1 MISART
7 SLRLFSVVLLA
18 LALSAFAA
26 PASDFSGTYTLGAA
40 AAAGKDV
47 QLTIMLTVAN
57 NTSSSIGNATI
68 SLHEPQAGRVIYGQ
82 LAGSFSCRRQ
92 QHSCQRLVS
101 RSAGPVR
108 VLAKRQQSGHERYVQ
123 RRTRQSRSDI
133 HSVLSTPFGG
143 NTHARPNF
151 HAS

>member
-7 SLRLFSVVLLA
+7 SLRFSAVLLLA

-47 QLTIMLTVAN
+47 QITIMLTVAN

-82 LAGSFSCRRQ
+82 LAGLALAAGSSTHVSGSFRVPQGLYESWQ
-92 QHSCQRLVS
+92 KGSSPAMSVTYSDAQ
-101 RSAGPVR
+101 GNPV
-108 VLAKRQQSGHERYVQ
+108 QTFIQ
-123 RRTRQSRSDI
+123 
-133 HSVLSTPFGG
+133 F
-143 NTHARPNF
+143 
-151 HAS
+151 

>member
-26 PASDFSGTYTLGAA
+26 STDDFSGTYTLGAA

-57 NTSSSIGNATI
+57 NTSSSISNATI
-68 SLHEPQAGRVIYGQ
+68 SLHEPKAGRVVYGQ
-82 LAGSFSCRRQ
+82 LTGLSLASGSSTHVSGSFRVPQGLYESWQ
-92 QHSCQRLVS
+92 KGSSPAMSVTYTDAQ
-101 RSAGPVR
+101 GNPV
-108 VLAKRQQSGHERYVQ
+108 QTFIQ
-123 RRTRQSRSDI
+123 
-133 HSVLSTPFGG
+133 F
-143 NTHARPNF
+143 
-151 HAS
+151 

>member
-7 SLRLFSVVLLA
+7 SLRISVLILLA

-57 NTSSSIGNATI
+57 NTSSSISNAII
-68 SLHEPQAGRVIYGQ
+68 SLHEPQAGRIVYGQ
-82 LAGSFSCRRQ
+82 LAGLSLAPGGSTHISGSFRVPQALYDSWQ
-92 QHSCQRLVS
+92 KGSSPAMSV
-101 RSAGPVR
+101 AYNDAKGNPV
-108 VLAKRQQSGHERYVQ
+108 QSFIQ
-123 RRTRQSRSDI
+123 
-133 HSVLSTPFGG
+133 F
-143 NTHARPNF
+143 
-151 HAS
+151 

>member
-7 SLRLFSVVLLA
+7 SLRISAVILLA

-47 QLTIMLTVAN
+47 QITIMLTVAN

-68 SLHEPQAGRVIYGQ
+68 SLHEPNAGRVVYGQ
-82 LAGSFSCRRQ
+82 LTGLSLASGSSTHVSGSFRVPQGLYESWQ
-92 QHSCQRLVS
+92 KGSSPAMSITYSDAQ
-101 RSAGPVR
+101 GNPV
-108 VLAKRQQSGHERYVQ
+108 QTFIQ
-123 RRTRQSRSDI
+123 
-133 HSVLSTPFGG
+133 F
-143 NTHARPNF
+143 
-151 HAS
+151 

>member
-7 SLRLFSVVLLA
+7 SLRVLSVALLA

-57 NTSSSIGNATI
+57 NTSSSISNATV
-68 SLHEPQAGRVIYGQ
+68 SLHEPQAGRIVYGQ
-82 LAGSFSCRRQ
+82 LAGLSLAAGKSTQVNGSFRVPQALYQSWQ
-92 QHSCQRLVS
+92 KGSSPAMSVTYSDAH
-101 RSAGPVR
+101 GNPVQ
-108 VLAKRQQSGHERYVQ
+108 AFIQ
-123 RRTRQSRSDI
+123 
-133 HSVLSTPFGG
+133 F
-143 NTHARPNF
+143 
-151 HAS
+151 

>member
-7 SLRLFSVVLLA
+7 SLRISAVILLA

-57 NTSSSIGNATI
+57 NTSSGVSNATI
-68 SLHEPQAGRVIYGQ
+68 SLHEPQAGRVVYGQ
-82 LAGSFSCRRQ
+82 LAGLSLAAGGSTQISGSFRVPQALYQSWQKGSSPAISVTYNDAR
-92 QHSCQRLVS
+92 
-101 RSAGPVR
+101 GNPVQ
-108 VLAKRQQSGHERYVQ
+108 AFIQ
-123 RRTRQSRSDI
+123 
-133 HSVLSTPFGG
+133 F
-143 NTHARPNF
+143 
-151 HAS
+151 

>member
-7 SLRLFSVVLLA
+7 SLRISAVLLLA
-18 LALSAFAA
+18 LTLSAFAA

-82 LAGSFSCRRQ
+82 LTGLSLAAGHSTQVNGSFRIPQGLYESWQ
-92 QHSCQRLVS
+92 KGSSPAMSVTYSDAQ
-101 RSAGPVR
+101 GNPV
-108 VLAKRQQSGHERYVQ
+108 QTFIQ
-123 RRTRQSRSDI
+123 
-133 HSVLSTPFGG
+133 F
-143 NTHARPNF
+143 
-151 HAS
+151 

>member
-7 SLRLFSVVLLA
+7 SLRISAVLLLA

-26 PASDFSGTYTLGAA
+26 PASDFTGSYTLGVA

-82 LAGSFSCRRQ
+82 LTGLSLAAGHSTHINGSFRVPQGLYESWQ
-92 QHSCQRLVS
+92 KGSSPAISVTYSDAQ
-101 RSAGPVR
+101 GNPV
-108 VLAKRQQSGHERYVQ
+108 QTFIQ
-123 RRTRQSRSDI
+123 
-133 HSVLSTPFGG
+133 F
-143 NTHARPNF
+143 
-151 HAS
+151 

>member
-1 MISART
+1 MISARM
-7 SLRLFSVVLLA
+7 SLPFLSVVLLA

-68 SLHEPQAGRVIYGQ
+68 SLHEPQAGRVVYGQ
-82 LAGSFSCRRQ
+82 LAGLSLTAGSSTQVSGSFRVPQALYQSWQKGSSPAMSVAYNDAHRN
-92 QHSCQRLVS
+92 
-101 RSAGPVR
+101 PVQ
-108 VLAKRQQSGHERYVQ
+108 AFIQ
-123 RRTRQSRSDI
+123 
-133 HSVLSTPFGG
+133 F
-143 NTHARPNF
+143 
-151 HAS
+151 

>member
-26 PASDFSGTYTLGAA
+26 PVDDFSGTYKLGAA

-68 SLHEPQAGRVIYGQ
+68 SLHEPNAGRVIYGQ
-82 LAGSFSCRRQ
+82 LTGLSLASGSSTHVSGSFRVPQGLYESWQ
-92 QHSCQRLVS
+92 KGSSPAMSVS
-101 RSAGPVR
+101 YNDAQGN
-108 VLAKRQQSGHERYVQ
+108 AVQ
-123 RRTRQSRSDI
+123 TFIQ
-133 HSVLSTPFGG
+133 F
-143 NTHARPNF
+143 
-151 HAS
+151 